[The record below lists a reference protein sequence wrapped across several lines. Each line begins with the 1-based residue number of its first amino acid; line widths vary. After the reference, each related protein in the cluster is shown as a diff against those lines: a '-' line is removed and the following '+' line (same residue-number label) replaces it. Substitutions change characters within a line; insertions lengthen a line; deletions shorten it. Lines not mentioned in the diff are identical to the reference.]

1 MTIDPQLDPPAAG
14 PRAARPAGQGM
25 VVLHI
30 GLPKTATTFL
40 QHRIFRRAR
49 RLRFV
54 HRRTDREADRLCA
67 ALRRYTAAASFWA
80 PGLRRRLV
88 AQLAARAGAGPPG
101 CLLLSDENVS
111 VLSSGFW
118 SGKGPVPDRVAARL
132 GALGAALD
140 GRFGPLRVIIGI
152 RRQDQWL
159 GSRYAES
166 AKAFPGFGQADFERR
181 MRGLAE
187 AEAFDGVHAWLDF
200 AAVQAAFAEAL
211 GPENLLL
218 VPMERLADAPH
229 ETLGGMGAFLGGI
242 DLLRPYAAAE
252 AKGGGLRRNA
262 LSAGDNVWR
271 LRRDEGEAEIVLDP
285 ALQAALRARFAA
297 CNRLVAE
304 RLRGFGP
311 APNAAP

>member
-1 MTIDPQLDPPAAG
+1 
-14 PRAARPAGQGM
+14 
-25 VVLHI
+25 
-30 GLPKTATTFL
+30 
-40 QHRIFRRAR
+40 
-49 RLRFV
+49 
-54 HRRTDREADRLCA
+54 
-67 ALRRYTAAASFWA
+67 
-80 PGLRRRLV
+80 
-88 AQLAARAGAGPPG
+88 
-101 CLLLSDENVS
+101 
-111 VLSSGFW
+111 
-118 SGKGPVPDRVAARL
+118 
-132 GALGAALD
+132 
-140 GRFGPLRVIIGI
+140 VIIGI
-152 RRQDQWL
+152 RRQDQLL